1 MNWQDIQLGEAI
13 HVKHGFAFKGEFF
26 ASSGDYMVLTP
37 GNFFEREGFVSE
49 RARNVLHKRY
59 SRSIHSLSRR
69 SYHCNDRAG

>member
-37 GNFFEREGFVSE
+37 GNFFEKGGFRVREGKE
-49 RARNVLHKRY
+49 RFTQTIFQKHTF
-59 SRSIHSLSRR
+59 SLQKILSLQ
-69 SYHCNDRAG
+69 

>member
-49 RARNVLHKRY
+49 RARNVFTQTIFQKHTF
-59 SRSIHSLSRR
+59 SLQKILSLQ
-69 SYHCNDRAG
+69 